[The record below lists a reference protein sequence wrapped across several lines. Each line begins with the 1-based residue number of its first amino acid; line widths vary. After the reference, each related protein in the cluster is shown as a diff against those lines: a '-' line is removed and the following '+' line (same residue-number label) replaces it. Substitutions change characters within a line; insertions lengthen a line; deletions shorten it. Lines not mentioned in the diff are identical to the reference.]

1 MTFKEYLPLIKE
13 IFVSWKSNCPGEF
26 PDGPLINTE
35 AEMAA
40 FEAVDSIDDKK
51 IDKYELQEY
60 LEKMI

>member
-1 MTFKEYLPLIKE
+1 MIKE
-13 IFVSWKSNCPGEF
+13 VFVSWKSNCPGEF